1 MKLKAFLMLAL
12 LCTVAQGVWAQN
24 LTYVSDETSLRR
36 AITNGA
42 ENIQLTKD
50 ITLNDYL
57 NIGSGVN
64 VTIDLFG
71 YSLGRSLNDYSYDG
85 HVIWAN
91 GCNLTLTSSEPG
103 GSIEGI
109 NYR

>member
-12 LCTVAQGVWAQN
+12 LWAVAQGVWAQN
-24 LTYVSDETSLRR
+24 LTYVSDETSLRG
-36 AITNGA
+36 AITDGA
-42 ENIQLTKD
+42 NIQLETD
-50 ITLNDYL
+50 ITLDDYL
-57 NIGSGVN
+57 NIGNGVN
-64 VTIDLFG
+64 VTIDLAG
-71 YSLGRSLNDYSYDG
+71 NTLGRSLNDYSYDG

-91 GCNLTLTSSEPG
+91 GCNLTLTSSVAG